1 MTRHAQSGEGGRR
14 RSRIA
19 VVGGVGEPIPD
30 VCGYLVFECTS
41 QVEDGSVPPRVFHY
55 HSPSLEAV
63 LGHSSGSVV

>member
-1 MTRHAQSGEGGRR
+1 MPR
-14 RSRIA
+14 A
-19 VVGGVGEPIPD
+19 VDEEEDEEVESQLWEEWVKLF
-30 VCGYLVFECTS
+30 LVFECTS